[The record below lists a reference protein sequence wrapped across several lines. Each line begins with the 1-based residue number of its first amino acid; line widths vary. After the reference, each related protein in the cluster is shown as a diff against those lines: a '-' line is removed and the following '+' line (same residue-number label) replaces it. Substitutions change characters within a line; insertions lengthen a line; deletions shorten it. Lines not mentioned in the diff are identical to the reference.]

1 MLVTD
6 YISKDFIPPNSNQ
19 TVGHALSLAQE
30 FNLSHVPIFEGLSF
44 IGNLSKEILE
54 DNEESTKLSELKEF
68 NEFFYMTS
76 NGSLLEAVQNF
87 HTYTT
92 NLQVVL
98 SSELKYMGLLMIDDV
113 ISALSVMPFIAE
125 PGAIIIVEVSQKQ
138 YSISEIAKIAE
149 SNNARIIGLFV
160 VSYQQDTIRIA
171 IKLISESLASVG
183 ETFERFNYTVL
194 HKFFN
199 DEKEEMIKDRYEM
212 LMKFLDI

>member
-6 YISKDFIPPNSNQ
+6 YLSKDFIPPNSNQ
-19 TVGHALSLAQE
+19 TVGHALSLMQE
-30 FNLSHVPIFEGLSF
+30 FNLSHIPIFEGLNF

-54 DNEESTKLSELKEF
+54 DKNEDIKLSELKEF
-68 NEFFYMTS
+68 NEFYYMTS

-87 HTYTT
+87 HTHTT

-98 SSELKYMGLLMIDDV
+98 SSEMKYMGLLMIDDV

-160 VSYQQDTIRIA
+160 ISYEQNTLRIA
-171 IKLISESLASVG
+171 IKLLSDNLASVS
-183 ETFERFNYTVL
+183 ETFERFNYTVM

-199 DEKEEMIKDRYEM
+199 DEKEDMIKDRYQM

>member
-1 MLVTD
+1 MKRTLLLLPVFFIA
-6 YISKDFIPPNSNQ
+6 ISSFAQ
-19 TVGHALSLAQE
+19 VG
-30 FNLSHVPIFEGLSF
+30 
-44 IGNLSKEILE
+44 
-54 DNEESTKLSELKEF
+54 
-68 NEFFYMTS
+68 
-76 NGSLLEAVQNF
+76 
-87 HTYTT
+87 
-92 NLQVVL
+92 
-98 SSELKYMGLLMIDDV
+98 IDDV

-199 DEKEEMIKDRYEM
+199 DEKEDMIKDRYEM